1 MSARMIN
8 KNINLKISG
17 QKENFKAV
25 SSIEEVF
32 IAILGNKDTLDKL
45 KAALRKIKNYIS
57 KDNVLLCGDFHANL
71 SSSDTRDI
79 IEQHNLKLLSP
90 R

>member
-8 KNINLKISG
+8 KNINLKING

-32 IAILGNKDTLDKL
+32 IAILGNKATLDKL

-57 KDNVLLCGDFHANL
+57 KYNVLLCGDFQTFVPSITN
-71 SSSDTRDI
+71 DG
-79 IEQHNLKLLSP
+79 
-90 R
+90 